1 MNKLKGDFEK
11 MEINLKDIDLFIE
24 ENKENILRD
33 IARLVAVPSIEGEPE
48 EGAPFGKEPEKAL
61 ELGLEIA
68 SELGLDT
75 RNCEHYIGYAELP
88 GEDKE
93 KYIATVTHLDVVP
106 VGEGWTKSPFE
117 MWEKDGYIIGRGVM
131 DDKGPSVIC
140 LYALKY
146 LKERNIPLRYPVRAL
161 LGANEETGMGDVQY
175 YLKNYPAPAFAFS
188 PDSDFPV
195 CNGEKGIYQGM
206 ITSRCAPEK
215 IVSIE
220 GGMAFNVIPDKA
232 KAVLKFEGELP
243 EAAEGIEISAENG
256 LLTVNAFGKAGHA
269 SMPEGKINAIGVL
282 VNYILEKNLCSEAE
296 AGYLSV
302 LKALH
307 DCPYGS
313 KIGVDA
319 DDKKFSPLTIIGG
332 IIGIKDGKFFQS
344 LDSRYPTNTSGA
356 QITGAINEKF
366 GEHCVC
372 ETVAEM
378 EPFYIEPDSAEI
390 KTCINTY
397 NEITGEQAECYTMGG
412 GTYARDFPNAVSF
425 GPEHPER
432 PMPEWVGA
440 VHCVDEGASVEFLLE
455 ALKIY
460 VATLIRLQDVEF

>member
-1 MNKLKGDFEK
+1 

-48 EGAPFGKEPEKAL
+48 EGAPFGKEPKKAL
-61 ELGLEIA
+61 ELGLKIA
-68 SELGLDT
+68 SELGLET
-75 RNCEHYIGYAELP
+75 RNCENYIGYAEIPVP
-88 GEDKE
+88 GEE

-243 EAAEGIEISAENG
+243 ETVEGIEVSAEND

-296 AGYLSV
+296 AKYLSV

-307 DCPYGS
+307 DCPYGC

-356 QITGAINEKF
+356 QITATINEKF

-390 KTCINTY
+390 KTCISTY

>member
-1 MNKLKGDFEK
+1 MNID
-11 MEINLKDIDLFIE
+11 LKDIDLFIE

-48 EGAPFGKEPEKAL
+48 EDAPFGKEPKKAL
-61 ELGLEIA
+61 ELGLKIA
-68 SELGLDT
+68 EELGLGT
-75 RNCEHYIGYAELP
+75 RNCENYIGYAELL
-88 GEDKE
+88 GESE
-93 KYIATVTHLDVVP
+93 KYLATVTHLDVVP

-131 DDKGPSVIC
+131 DDKGPSVVC

-146 LKERNIPLRYPVRAL
+146 LKEKNVPLRYTVRAL
-161 LGANEETGMGDVQY
+161 LGANEETGMGDVTY

-188 PDSDFPV
+188 PDANFAL

-206 ITSRCAPEK
+206 IHSKCAPDK
-215 IVSIE
+215 VVSIE

-232 KAVLKFEGELP
+232 SAVLRYDGKLP
-243 EAAEGIEISAENG
+243 EKSENIEVSLKDG
-256 LLTVNAFGKAGHA
+256 LLTVNAYGKSGHA
-269 SMPEGKINAIGVL
+269 SMPEGTTNAIGVL
-282 VNYILEKNLCSEAE
+282 VNYILDNELCSEE
-296 AGYLSV
+296 EKEYFDV
-302 LKALH
+302 LRALH
-307 DCPYGS
+307 SDAWG
-313 KIGVDA
+313 KGIGVDA
-319 DDKKFSPLTIIGG
+319 DDKKFDPLTIIGG
-332 IIGIKDGKFFQS
+332 IIGIKDGKFFQT
-344 LDSRYPTNTSGA
+344 LDSRYPTNTSGTK
-356 QITGAINEKF
+356 ITDTINERF

-378 EPFYIEPDSAEI
+378 EPFYVEPDSPEI
-390 KTCINTY
+390 KTCIDTY
-397 NEITGEQAECYTMGG
+397 NEITGENAEPYTMGG

-460 VATLIRLQDVEF
+460 IATLIRLQEVDF

>member
-1 MNKLKGDFEK
+1 

-48 EGAPFGKEPEKAL
+48 EGAPFGREPKKAL
-61 ELGLEIA
+61 ELGLKIA
-68 SELGLDT
+68 EEMGLKT
-75 RNCEHYIGYAELP
+75 RNCENYIGYAELC
-88 GEDKE
+88 GENEE

-131 DDKGPSVIC
+131 DDKGPSVVC

-146 LKERNIPLRYPVRAL
+146 LKEKNIPLRYSVRAL

-188 PDSDFPV
+188 PDSNFPV

-206 ITSRCAPEK
+206 IYSKCAPEK

-232 KAVLKFEGELP
+232 TAVLKCEGKLP
-243 EAAEGIEISAENG
+243 EETENVKVSAKNG
-256 LLTVNAFGKAGHA
+256 LITLNAFGKSGHA
-269 SMPEGKINAIGVL
+269 SMPEGTVNAIGVL
-282 VNYILEKNLCSEAE
+282 VNYILDNELCSEAE
-296 AGYLSV
+296 AEYLCV

-307 DCPYGS
+307 SCPYGTG
-313 KIGVDA
+313 IGVDA

-332 IIGIKDGKFFQS
+332 IIG
-344 LDSRYPTNTSGA
+344 
-356 QITGAINEKF
+356 
-366 GEHCVC
+366 
-372 ETVAEM
+372 
-378 EPFYIEPDSAEI
+378 
-390 KTCINTY
+390 
-397 NEITGEQAECYTMGG
+397 
-412 GTYARDFPNAVSF
+412 
-425 GPEHPER
+425 
-432 PMPEWVGA
+432 
-440 VHCVDEGASVEFLLE
+440 
-455 ALKIY
+455 
-460 VATLIRLQDVEF
+460 